1 MADDTSPSF
10 QAGSSFESG
19 EEQGQRSE
27 EQSQR
32 SEGQGQRGGRGPG
45 NREPGGFRIRL
56 SDNEMRA
63 ARAVQEAFRLRST
76 VAALGFS
83 IRTVA
88 QLLEDGQLSELVAQQ
103 QAQAGAGRGDAPR
116 AAVTRGDG
124 ARREGRGE
132 GRSEGRGEG
141 ARGLRRLDGRQER
154 AARIDPFARPAKPAP
169 AAAAEEVAASEADQL
184 GDENLASEQFD
195 DSPAAEAADFQAG
208 DSQAGDSQASD
219 AAQLEPVTD
228 TASEA

>member
-10 QAGSSFESG
+10 QAGSSFQSG

-103 QAQAGAGRGDAPR
+103 QAQAGAGREDAPR

-132 GRSEGRGEG
+132 GRAEGS
-141 ARGLRRLDGRQER
+141 RGLRRLDGRQER

-169 AAAAEEVAASEADQL
+169 AAAVEEVDASEADQL
-184 GDENLASEQFD
+184 GDENLASEQFE
-195 DSPAAEAADFQAG
+195 SPESEASDFQAG
-208 DSQAGDSQASD
+208 DSGAGDSQPGD
-219 AAQLEPVTD
+219 VAQLEPVTD

>member
-10 QAGSSFESG
+10 QAGSSFQSG

-103 QAQAGAGRGDAPR
+103 QAQAGAGRDDAPR

-169 AAAAEEVAASEADQL
+169 AAAAEELAAGDADQFA
-184 GDENLASEQFD
+184 DENLASEQFD
-195 DSPAAEAADFQAG
+195 SPVAEAADFQAG